1 MTGYGATEWTEEIKP
16 QLNCLPKD
24 VGFEDIWEEQVET
37 RTAWKEGKYWEDK
50 NNEDGNSNP

>member
-1 MTGYGATEWTEEIKP
+1 MDKNQTGIGNVDWVEDVY
-16 QLNCLPKD
+16 LPKD

-50 NNEDGNSNP
+50 NNEDGQSNP